1 MATHTIDD
9 IVRIYVKMRDAKSE
23 LTAKYEAEKKEI
35 EEKMS
40 RVEGKLLVHLN
51 TNGLESMRTE
61 HGTVYKSI
69 KTKPSIRDF
78 NALKKW
84 ILSTGNVEIL
94 QKRISTTSLRD
105 GEEIP
110 DGVEVLREAEVG
122 VRRS

>member
-35 EEKMS
+35 EEKMA

-61 HGTVYKSI
+61 HGTVYKSV

-78 NALKKW
+78 AALKKW

>member
-1 MATHTIDD
+1 MSTHTIDD

-35 EEKMS
+35 EQKME
-40 RVEGKLLVHLN
+40 RVEAKLLIHLN

-84 ILSTGNVEIL
+84 ILKTGNVEIL

-105 GEEIP
+105 GEEVP